1 MKGLVVFRWL
11 MSAALAALLSI
22 PVQTVSAH
30 PSGGGHGMGGHG
42 MGGTGGRGTGGRPST
57 SSHFFSRNGANH
69 FDHSWDRA
77 GWDHHFDRFADRRD
91 QFRDSDGLPDRFA
104 DRRDHFSDRADRFRD
119 RNFEHEGF
127 RREEREFFFR
137 HNFFV
142 AFDFAAFGFPGWGP
156 WGPWWWYP
164 DYADYPYYDDPQSSD
179 SQTNSGS
186 HYGTQ
191 YWNDLAKSVQSK
203 LAQQSYY
210 RGPIDGVIGSGSLQ
224 AIRRFQSD
232 HGLPVTGR
240 IDPKLLKAL
249 GVEYQAQS

>member
-11 MSAALAALLSI
+11 MPAALAALLSI

-30 PSGGGHGMGGHG
+30 PTGGGHAMGGMGGHG
-42 MGGTGGRGTGGRPST
+42 MGGTHGRGTGVRPST
-57 SSHFFSRNGANH
+57 SSHFFSRNGGH
-69 FDHSWDRA
+69 
-77 GWDHHFDRFADRRD
+77 
-91 QFRDSDGLPDRFA
+91 DRFA
-104 DRRDHFSDRADRFRD
+104 DRRDHFSNRADRFRD
-119 RNFEHEGF
+119 HNFEREGF

-142 AFDFAAFGFPGWGP
+142 AFDFAAFGFPWWGP

-164 DYADYPYYDDPQSSD
+164 DYADYPYYDDPQSSE
-179 SQTNSGS
+179 SQRSSGS
-186 HYGTQ
+186 QYGTQ
-191 YWNDLAKSVQSK
+191 YWNDLAMSVQSK

-249 GVEYQAQS
+249 GVEYKAVS